1 MILRDI
7 YFYQFLTTQV
17 NIYLVNTYLKIIT
30 KHPNSEVTENTEIR
44 VHCSKIGSLF
54 I

>member
-30 KHPNSEVTENTEIR
+30 KHPNSEVTENIFR
-44 VHCSKIGSLF
+44 DSSSK
-54 I
+54 